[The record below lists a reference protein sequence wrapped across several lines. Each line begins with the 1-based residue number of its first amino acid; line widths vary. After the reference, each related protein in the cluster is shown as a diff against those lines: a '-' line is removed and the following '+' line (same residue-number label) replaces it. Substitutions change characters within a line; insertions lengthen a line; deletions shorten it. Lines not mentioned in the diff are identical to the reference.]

1 MGDNVAGWEQ
11 LDYREE
17 QRTDGGLFR
26 VQLLLHS
33 TWPVH
38 TIQRQLPEESTRSEM
53 ITQCYDKKG
62 TKDRKIWQI
71 QAVGNRKERA
81 GG

>member
-1 MGDNVAGWEQ
+1 MGDNAAGQEQ

-33 TWPVH
+33 T
-38 TIQRQLPEESTRSEM
+38 
-53 ITQCYDKKG
+53 
-62 TKDRKIWQI
+62 
-71 QAVGNRKERA
+71 
-81 GG
+81 